1 VFLPR
6 KLPTITV
13 ETAQSSLNVKPL
25 RKRFK
30 KKWGGWWSMKMCV
43 CGAGATHIFRVSRA
57 VCRAAVTEGL
67 NRLVTGWEEKGVDLK
82 KGKESCWERT
92 EMEEKSNLKT
102 TGRAQLAARGDFGVG
117 TQKPELCL

>member
-30 KKWGGWWSMKMCV
+30 KKWGGWWRMKMCV
-43 CGAGATHIFRVSRA
+43 CGAG
-57 VCRAAVTEGL
+57 EGL